1 MRYIVILCCFCLF
14 SFLSYAQTK
23 GKILDGKT
31 LLGLEGVNIYIFK
44 DTLGIGITNE
54 KGEFDLQMFRHCLD
68 NDTIVFSYIGYQTL
82 KCGLKKLKENDYQV
96 LLFEA
101 SQCLGEVNI
110 TAKRRSYFLD
120 FKFVSTM
127 PKRLF
132 SFGSFLLGHK
142 LYIVA
147 GDETKTKL
155 NKLGMEYWEYRSSN
169 IYVYDIER
177 NLWETKKYK
186 VEDRACH
193 AAHFYNNRIF
203 ILGGVRYSTNRRM
216 EYTDEKME
224 MYDLT
229 KDTLYVESV
238 NPHPAKNFT
247 SLIYDNLLFVIGGSS
262 KKNVFW
268 DKIHALDLKRGY
280 WYEIGDIPEK
290 MQREMN
296 GILVGHNVYFFGGKR
311 TIPLWDINSYN
322 LLTGEWKSL
331 CDLKEAVSYPAL
343 VTHNNLIFIYE
354 YNTLQ
359 VYNVSTNMLYSYP
372 INLEL
377 EYSSMHY
384 YDSKLYI
391 VGGCRTGGFGTV
403 HPTAK
408 VVSVDVSQ
416 LYKD

>member
-31 LLGLEGVNIYIFK
+31 LLGLEGVNIYISK

-147 GDETKTKL
+147 GDET
-155 NKLGMEYWEYRSSN
+155 
-169 IYVYDIER
+169 
-177 NLWETKKYK
+177 ETKHK
-186 VEDRACH
+186 
-193 AAHFYNNRIF
+193 
-203 ILGGVRYSTNRRM
+203 
-216 EYTDEKME
+216 
-224 MYDLT
+224 
-229 KDTLYVESV
+229 
-238 NPHPAKNFT
+238 
-247 SLIYDNLLFVIGGSS
+247 
-262 KKNVFW
+262 
-268 DKIHALDLKRGY
+268 
-280 WYEIGDIPEK
+280 
-290 MQREMN
+290 
-296 GILVGHNVYFFGGKR
+296 
-311 TIPLWDINSYN
+311 
-322 LLTGEWKSL
+322 
-331 CDLKEAVSYPAL
+331 
-343 VTHNNLIFIYE
+343 
-354 YNTLQ
+354 
-359 VYNVSTNMLYSYP
+359 
-372 INLEL
+372 
-377 EYSSMHY
+377 
-384 YDSKLYI
+384 
-391 VGGCRTGGFGTV
+391 
-403 HPTAK
+403 
-408 VVSVDVSQ
+408 
-416 LYKD
+416 

>member
-147 GDETKTKL
+147 GDETETKL

-262 KKNVFW
+262 KK
-268 DKIHALDLKRGY
+268 
-280 WYEIGDIPEK
+280 P
-290 MQREMN
+290 
-296 GILVGHNVYFFGGKR
+296 
-311 TIPLWDINSYN
+311 
-322 LLTGEWKSL
+322 
-331 CDLKEAVSYPAL
+331 
-343 VTHNNLIFIYE
+343 
-354 YNTLQ
+354 
-359 VYNVSTNMLYSYP
+359 
-372 INLEL
+372 
-377 EYSSMHY
+377 
-384 YDSKLYI
+384 
-391 VGGCRTGGFGTV
+391 
-403 HPTAK
+403 
-408 VVSVDVSQ
+408 
-416 LYKD
+416 